1 MRPERR
7 SAPPVL
13 TEGRVP
19 FLFYALIRDRCE
31 APSGACRRNCMRK
44 ALAGPFSV
52 SLVGKGVVRGYAR
65 SAAAR
70 AVWSS
75 AAGEKAPS
83 GQTVGAFGGA
93 CGTPPSH
100 TAASCRLVA
109 TMRRSFLPP
118 LRSSAGSPRRFR
130 RGQTAAASP
139 AGAGQPQ
146 KKPGT
151 RPGCQRRLVPDVGN
165 LQAVRYRSA
174 ATSAAMRGLRGKGVS
189 VRKARVSKSG
199 TGMGRAY
206 R

>member
-52 SLVGKGVVRGYAR
+52 SPVGKGVVRGYAR
-65 SAAAR
+65 S
-70 AVWSS
+70 V
-75 AAGEKAPS
+75 AGAGRMIFRRRGKSPS

-100 TAASCRLVA
+100 AAASCRLVA
-109 TMRRSFLPP
+109 AIRRSFLPP

-139 AGAGQPQ
+139 AGAVGPVRVRQPPPRARAGQTDAAPYLSRLMYAA
-146 KKPGT
+146 P
-151 RPGCQRRLVPDVGN
+151 RPHETNRRNTCRPPAPV
-165 LQAVRYRSA
+165 
-174 ATSAAMRGLRGKGVS
+174 RGKLVLPTLP
-189 VRKARVSKSG
+189 RR
-199 TGMGRAY
+199 
-206 R
+206 

>member
-44 ALAGPFSV
+44 ALAGPFTV
-52 SLVGKGVVRGYAR
+52 SPVGKGVVRGYAR
-65 SAAAR
+65 S
-70 AVWSS
+70 V
-75 AAGEKAPS
+75 AGAGRMIFRRRGKSPS

-100 TAASCRLVA
+100 AAASCRLVA
-109 TMRRSFLPP
+109 AIRRSFLPP

-139 AGAGQPQ
+139 AGAVSPVRVRQPPPRARAGQIPVA
-146 KKPGT
+146 KDDDG
-151 RPGCQRRLVPDVGN
+151 
-165 LQAVRYRSA
+165 QAVA
-174 ATSAAMRGLRGKGVS
+174 APRPRGTNRRGPLPVAAD
-189 VRKARVSKSG
+189 VRRPAP
-199 TGMGRAY
+199 A
-206 R
+206 